1 MIIKEEVSE
10 NKELET
16 VKAQIK
22 FEQIKE
28 GEELCDEEMGE
39 VAGGAKPP
47 TGSAVYFSLFV
58 TFTPGTSA
66 EAVYQKLKK
75 LMISNQV
82 PENIINQMS
91 LEDIRR
97 HIYGFSDSNLWSLTL
112 IVEYRYNRFDYSL
125 DIEK

>member
-28 GEELCDEEMGE
+28 GEELSDEEMGA
-39 VAGGAKPP
+39 VAGGAKLP
-47 TGSAVYFSLFV
+47 TRSAVYFTLSV

-66 EAVYQKLKK
+66 EAVYQSLKK

-91 LEDIRR
+91 SDDIRAYVFG
-97 HIYGFSDSNLWSLTL
+97 HSHSNRWSITL
-112 IVEYRYNRFDYSL
+112 RVEYRNNRFYYSF
-125 DIEK
+125 E